1 MSFSSGYM
9 YINDIF
15 VDMIDIV
22 SIRFLYI
29 RILFKLYRC
38 LFFFLAFFTCLL
50 SSFYI
55 FQFSFEV
62 EQGGRKGN
70 NFHKR
75 HLPDPFLLFLSRL
88 VDTTKEQH
96 FFFFATFL

>member
-29 RILFKLYRC
+29 RILFKL
-38 LFFFLAFFTCLL
+38 
-50 SSFYI
+50 
-55 FQFSFEV
+55 
-62 EQGGRKGN
+62 
-70 NFHKR
+70 
-75 HLPDPFLLFLSRL
+75 
-88 VDTTKEQH
+88 
-96 FFFFATFL
+96 